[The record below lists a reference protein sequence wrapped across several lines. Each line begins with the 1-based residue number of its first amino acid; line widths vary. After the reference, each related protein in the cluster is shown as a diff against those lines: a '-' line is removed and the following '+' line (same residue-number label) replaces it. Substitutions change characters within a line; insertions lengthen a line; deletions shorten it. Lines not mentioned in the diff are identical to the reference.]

1 MNQSKTL
8 FERIGGADAVRAA
21 VTRLYGKI
29 LNDATL
35 LPFFADIDIER
46 LRRSQS
52 AFVSH
57 AFGCPHSNDGV
68 VNLRQA
74 HKRLVAQGLS
84 DEHFDSVARH
94 LREVMEELG
103 VPKAEIAEAL
113 AVVETTRTE
122 ILDR

>member
-1 MNQSKTL
+1 MDQSKSL

-21 VTRLYGKI
+21 VTRLYGKV
-29 LNDATL
+29 LNDTTL

-57 AFGCPHSNDGV
+57 AFGCPNVSAS
-68 VNLRQA
+68 VNLRQV
-74 HKRLVAQGLS
+74 HKRLVAQGLT
-84 DEHFDSVARH
+84 DQHFDSVARH
-94 LREVMEELG
+94 LHDVMEELG
-103 VPKAEIAEAL
+103 VPKEEIAEAL

>member
-1 MNQSKTL
+1 MNQPKTL
-8 FERIGGADAVRAA
+8 FERIGGADAVRAT

-29 LNDATL
+29 LNDASL
-35 LPFFADIDIER
+35 LPFFAEIDIER

-57 AFGCPHSNDGV
+57 AFGCLHPLGA

-84 DEHFDSVARH
+84 DQHFDSVARH
-94 LREVMEELG
+94 LHDVMVELG
-103 VPKAEIAEAL
+103 VPQKEIAEAL
-113 AVVETTRTE
+113 AVVETTRAE
-122 ILDR
+122 VLDR